1 MSNRLYIHARTKLVR
16 YEGPCSYGT
25 VHPCSDGVART
36 SRREVGTSVLSRYEL
51 IWITAGR
58 LAIGFAKARTSF
70 DGTGIVGLA
79 ENYRRQVL
87 TIQLQKESRGA
98 E

>member
-1 MSNRLYIHARTKLVR
+1 MPYERSRPVR
-16 YEGPCSYGT
+16 AYMDYGW
-25 VHPCSDGVART
+25 PLGVC
-36 SRREVGTSVLSRYEL
+36 
-51 IWITAGR
+51 
-58 LAIGFAKARTSF
+58 FAKARTSF